1 MRACDQSTEDHNP
14 EQTALYQ
21 NLIGEEYDELLLAI
35 VTCNEV
41 EAFDATLDLIV
52 VLVGYGLSRGWPML
66 AGWNEVISSNLA
78 KIDPATGKV
87 RKREDGKVLKPEGWK
102 APDLAAVLKRHAERR
117 IILKGMVGR

>member
-1 MRACDQSTEDHNP
+1 MRACDQTTEEHNP
-14 EQTALYQ
+14 EQAALYL
-21 NLIGEEYDELLLAI
+21 NLIGEESGELNEAI
-35 VTCNEV
+35 AAGDEV
-41 EAFDATLDLIV
+41 EAFDATLDMIV

-117 IILKGMVGR
+117 IILKGVIGR